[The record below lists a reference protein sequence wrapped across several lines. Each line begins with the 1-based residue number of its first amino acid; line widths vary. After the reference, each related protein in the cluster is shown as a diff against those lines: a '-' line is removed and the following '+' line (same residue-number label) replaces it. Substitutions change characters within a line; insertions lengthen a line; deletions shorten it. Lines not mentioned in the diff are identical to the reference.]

1 MKSTE
6 PGDRHVFD
14 AFAYDY
20 DEALAEGIAV
30 SGEDKNYFIRGRIS
44 WLAHC
49 LRNSLDRPKRILD
62 FGCGTGA
69 SIPAFIEMLGIE
81 SLIGVDVSSSSLA
94 IANRTH
100 GSAHVEFLQL
110 NQHEPAEQMDLAF
123 CNGVFHHIPLHK
135 RADAIDY
142 IYRSL
147 RRNGI
152 FALWDNNPW
161 NPGARYVMSRIPF
174 DRDAIMISAL
184 EAKQLLRAGGFEI
197 MRTDFMFI
205 FPRILS
211 WLRGLEAFLSPLPL
225 GAQYQVLCRK
235 R

>member
-1 MKSTE
+1 MKPAE
-6 PGDRHVFD
+6 PSDRYVFD
-14 AFAYDY
+14 TFASDY
-20 DEALAEGIAV
+20 DMALAEGLAV
-30 SGEDKNYFIRGRIS
+30 SGEEKTYFIRGRIS
-44 WLAHC
+44 WLARC
-49 LRNSLDRPKRILD
+49 LRNSLDRPKRMLD

-69 SIPAFIEMLGIE
+69 SIPTFFEMLGVE
-81 SLIGVDVSSSSLA
+81 SLIGVDVSAGSLA

-110 NQHEPAEQMDLAF
+110 SQYQPAEQMDLAF
-123 CNGVFHHIPLHK
+123 CNGVFHHIPMHK

-142 IYRSL
+142 VHRSL

-161 NPGARYVMSRIPF
+161 NPGARLVMSRIPF

-184 EAKQLLRAGGFEI
+184 EAKRLLRAGGFEI
-197 MRTDFMFI
+197 IRTDFMFI

-211 WLRGLEAFLSPLPL
+211 WLRGIEAFLSPSPL